1 MKKILLGLMLLGAA
15 PAMAQNQES
24 MEMTPVEKYGVSVK
38 TNPFW
43 NNWFI
48 TLGGDYVSNFSDQE
62 LGMDLSKNPFE
73 SFRRSWNGELAVGKW
88 FTPVIGVRSKLQ
100 LMSMKSV
107 DGKENPDLDMLI
119 YNVQGMVNL
128 RNLFAGYRPGRVW
141 DISLYAGTGFYRNIT
156 DKHYAFMYTAGI
168 LNTFNVTKRLYINVD
183 LYHNLALNDIDNVYL
198 PNTPKGNFFTERDRQ
213 YGLSLGLGVN
223 LGKVGW
229 SQAPDL
235 EAINAMHKAQT
246 DALNA
251 SLAEQQSEN
260 ERLKEL
266 LAKRPESTT
275 TNVQEKEVVLTTPVS
290 VFFNINSSRI
300 ASKKDLVNV
309 EALVKL
315 AKENNAK
322 VEVYGFADSKT
333 GPADFNM
340 KLSERRANTVAKEL
354 KKMGLKDEQIIVKP
368 MGGVA
373 DLDPASYN
381 RRVIVT
387 VAK

>member
-1 MKKILLGLMLLGAA
+1 M
-15 PAMAQNQES
+15 
-24 MEMTPVEKYGVSVK
+24 
-38 TNPFW
+38 
-43 NNWFI
+43 
-48 TLGGDYVSNFSDQE
+48 
-62 LGMDLSKNPFE
+62 
-73 SFRRSWNGELAVGKW
+73 
-88 FTPVIGVRSKLQ
+88 
-100 LMSMKSV
+100 
-107 DGKENPDLDMLI
+107 
-119 YNVQGMVNL
+119 
-128 RNLFAGYRPGRVW
+128 RNLFAGYQPGRVW
-141 DISLYAGTGFYRNIT
+141 NISLYAGTGFYRNLE
-156 DKHYAFMYTAGI
+156 DKNFAFMYTVG
-168 LNTFNVTKRLYINVD
+168 LMNTFNVTKRLFIDVD
-183 LYHNLALNDIDNVYL
+183 IYHNLALNDVDNVYGIGTSG
-198 PNTPKGNFFTERDRQ
+198 NGNFFTERDRQ
-213 YGLSLGLGVN
+213 FGVSLGLGVN

-229 SQAPDL
+229 SKAPDL

-275 TNVQEKEVVLTTPVS
+275 GSVQEKEVVLATPVS